1 MATRADI
8 EHLLRRTE
16 YIAKT
21 ARVNALAP
29 GTTLPTDTVSAAQL
43 AAAVDDILNIDTTVV
58 PIPDYLATFKENE
71 GWEQFLYALYWWLGR
86 MADIPRPMQE
96 KMTFFWH
103 GLLCTSWEKVSRA
116 PLMMEQ
122 NTLFRNSGLRGNYRN
137 MLQTMALQPAM
148 LLYLDNNENYKD
160 SPNQNFAR
168 ELMELFSLG
177 VGNYSEDDVA
187 AAAAAWTGHS
197 MNWETQTYQ
206 FNDWAHDYG
215 NKTFMGETKN
225 WNGPDII
232 TRILDRTKP
241 QAMIV
246 CRYLSRK
253 LWEFFAYQNPSDAI
267 VNALAQVLWDNDF
280 NIKPWVKAMLLRSE
294 FYSTEAKQGMIMS
307 PVDWVVNMMHRTGLR
322 DDNLGVSWLL
332 DGMGQVPFRPPNV
345 SGWRPNLYWINSS
358 TLGARAQMAQLVT
371 WRLRPDGTAHKIDDK
386 TPDLAVDY
394 MLNLFGLSVST
405 TSRNALKTYVTEQ
418 RKTNDR
424 WAQSSNLMTMS
435 LLAPDGHMA

>member
-1 MATRADI
+1 VATRADI

-21 ARVNALAP
+21 DRLNSLAP
-29 GTTLPTDTVSAAQL
+29 GTTLPTDQVSAAQL
-43 AAAVDDILNIDTTVV
+43 AAAVDDILNISPTAV
-58 PIPDYLATFKENE
+58 PTPQNLTYHDENN
-71 GWEQFLYALYWWLGR
+71 GWEQFLFALYWWLDR
-86 MADIPRPMQE
+86 MVDVPRPMQE

-122 NTLFRNSGLRGNYRN
+122 NTLFRNHGLNGNYRYI
-137 MLQTMALQPAM
+137 LQTMSLQPAM
-148 LLYLDNNENYKD
+148 LIYLDNIENHKD

-177 VGNYSEDDVA
+177 VGNYTEDDVA
-187 AAAAAWTGHS
+187 AAAAAWTGHGIS
-197 MNWETQTYQ
+197 WDTY
-206 FNDWAHDYG
+206 NYEYRGWDHDGG

-246 CRYLSRK
+246 CKYLSRK

-280 NIKPWVKAMLLRSE
+280 NIKPWLRTMLLRPE
-294 FYSTEAKQGMIMS
+294 FCSTEAKQGMIMT
-307 PVDWVVNMMHRTGLR
+307 PVDWVVNMMYRTGLR
-322 DDNLGVSWLL
+322 KDDLGVSWLL

-358 TLGARAQMAQLVT
+358 TMGARAQMAQHVT
-371 WRLRPDGTAHKIDDK
+371 WRLRSDGTAHRIDDR
-386 TPDLAVDY
+386 TPDGAVDY
-394 MLNLFGLSVST
+394 MLNLFGLAVSA

-424 WAQSSNLMTMS
+424 WAQSSNLMTMT